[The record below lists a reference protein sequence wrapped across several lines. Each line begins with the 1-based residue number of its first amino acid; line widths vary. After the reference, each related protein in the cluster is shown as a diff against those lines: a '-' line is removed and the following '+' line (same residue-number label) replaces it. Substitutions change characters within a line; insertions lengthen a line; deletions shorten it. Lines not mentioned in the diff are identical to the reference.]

1 MRAKPSQEYISE
13 VSEKVKK
20 FVTFEFNLNLNSKS
34 RKTEYIDARSI
45 YYKIL
50 YDFYKLTYE
59 EIGETVDKTHASILN
74 AISNFTYYI
83 ERDNIKKEKYLKIL
97 IALDLI
103 SEEEKEYMS
112 ISNKN
117 TELSKLY
124 KLIRRVPEDKIDFFY
139 KKIHSLLEYC

>member
-1 MRAKPSQEYISE
+1 MRTKPSQEYISE

>member
-1 MRAKPSQEYISE
+1 MRIKPSQEYIAE
-13 VSEKVKK
+13 VSAKVKK
-20 FVTFEFNLNLNSKS
+20 FVTFEFNLDLNSKS

-59 EIGETVDKTHASILN
+59 EIGETVDKNHASILN

-97 IALDLI
+97 IALNLI

-112 ISNKN
+112 ISSKN

-124 KLIRRVPEDKIDFFY
+124 KLVRRVPEDKIDFFY

>member
-1 MRAKPSQEYISE
+1 MRTKPSPEYIAE
-13 VSEKVKK
+13 VSAKVKK
-20 FVTFEFNLNLNSKS
+20 FVTFEFNLDLNSKS

-59 EIGETVDKTHASILN
+59 EIGETVDKNHASILN

-97 IALDLI
+97 IALELI

-112 ISNKN
+112 ISSKN

-124 KLIRRVPEDKIDFFY
+124 KLVRRVPEDKIDFFY